1 MITKEMF
8 IELCYK
14 SILDFYNENFVGK
27 EINDAMYNVLKELIL
42 FYALVYLRFLIVIE
56 NLNIIKNNKE
66 DWDSKST
73 ETQDMIKTTQIGL
86 EGIAREMENTLKL
99 IMEGMR

>member
-1 MITKEMF
+1 M
-8 IELCYK
+8 
-14 SILDFYNENFVGK
+14 
-27 EINDAMYNVLKELIL
+27 
-42 FYALVYLRFLIVIE
+42 IE